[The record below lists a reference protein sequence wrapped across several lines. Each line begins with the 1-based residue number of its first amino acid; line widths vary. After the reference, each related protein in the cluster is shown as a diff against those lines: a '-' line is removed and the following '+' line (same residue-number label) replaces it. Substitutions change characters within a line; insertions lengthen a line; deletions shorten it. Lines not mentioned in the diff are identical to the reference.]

1 MELLPY
7 TQPSTSQ
14 SGFHL
19 VVGSRVVLKLQ
30 SFSKGQWRKN
40 RVTEKE
46 GTIYVLYIIM
56 RMIVHNNE
64 MIILHFSFSIETRVF
79 RGRLFRK

>member
-7 TQPSTSQ
+7 TQPSTSP

-30 SFSKGQWRKN
+30 SFSKGHWRKN
-40 RVTEKE
+40 RVTEKG
-46 GTIYVLYIIM
+46 GTIYVLHIIVKL
-56 RMIVHNNE
+56 IVYNNE
-64 MIILHFSFSIETRVF
+64 DDNFTL
-79 RGRLFRK
+79 LF

>member
-7 TQPSTSQ
+7 TQPSTSP

-30 SFSKGQWRKN
+30 SFSKGHWRKN
-40 RVTEKE
+40 RVTEKG
-46 GTIYVLYIIM
+46 GTIYVLHIIV

-64 MIILHFSFSIETRVF
+64 DDNFTL
-79 RGRLFRK
+79 LF